1 MPKRSVIGKEG
12 KAKVIEIFAVV
23 SNTDMEEGRGSA
35 IDLTYH
41 PNKEQAQ
48 TAAIGEGTHGADAGV
63 EPRRAVRFADGTL
76 LLLAGANALP
86 ADGAPKIHF
95 SKPTPQQIAKA
106 RVALAQASGS
116 QNLSSV
122 ERAALGT

>member
-1 MPKRSVIGKEG
+1 MPKRSIIGKEG

-23 SNTDMEEGRGSA
+23 SNTDTTEGRGSA

-48 TAAIGEGTHGADAGV
+48 TAAIGEGVYGADASV

-76 LLLAGANALP
+76 LLLAGARALP

-95 SKPTPQQIAKA
+95 SQPTPQQIAKA
-106 RVALAQASGS
+106 RVALAQASGAK
-116 QNLSSV
+116 NLSAR
-122 ERAALGT
+122 ERAALGS